1 MKDIRIISGKR
12 IQPDFAITASLLGY
26 KNTTVDQTTARQ
38 LFQECSL
45 PIQMRLRPKAALLI
59 TKPSFPLPCEEL
71 SDSSSFVFLY
81 AMLTIGDGVTRLIE
95 KYTSE
100 QEMLKATMTDAMADS
115 CLFAFEQQLLPM
127 IRQICLEEGYGIG
140 GRLEISKDLP
150 MEMQSE
156 IFHALD
162 ASRTLGLSMTS
173 GSMLNPAKSMSLVF
187 TLTDDLSAD
196 HLEHDCSRCTN
207 KNCPLRTNDNL
218 LLQVKWRPDSAHDF
232 ETKKILCPPSSN
244 LLEVLQENQI
254 FLPAY
259 CGGKGICG
267 KCGIRILEGSLPI
280 TEDDRRIF
288 SESELENGMRLS
300 CLAEVKNPVSILV
313 ENRLESDFKALGSST
328 DEPLYFEVTH
338 TYSKGDYGI
347 AIDIGTTTLAFS
359 LLDLHTGVCLDTQTM
374 VNSQRAFGADVISRI
389 QASNTGK
396 KELLQKSIQADI
408 QKGISLL
415 IRQNLTGTDRLCH
428 VVIAANTV
436 MLHLLMGYSCEGFSH
451 YPFCAKTLELEEFI
465 WKHPSGIPLCL
476 EKQAIVWKHPSGIP
490 LCLEKQAIVWKEL
503 PFAPKVT
510 LLPGI
515 SPFVGADITAGLYVC
530 HVLSESQPVFFL
542 DLGTNG
548 EMALWKNQKLFVTST
563 AAGPAFEGGN
573 IKWGM
578 GSIPG
583 AISAVK
589 IENNLPFV
597 QTIGDKQ
604 PEGLCGT
611 GVIETVAELLRAG
624 ILDETGKL
632 DDSCFREGYPLAQT
646 KDSTWIRFTQ
656 QDVREI
662 QMAKAAIRAGI
673 ETLLYRSN
681 TSYDEISK
689 VYLAGGFGYYL
700 NVEKTAAISLLPK
713 EFLSKTVSAGNTSL
727 KGALL
732 YLAEQ
737 KKDKLWQIQDA
748 AKEIP
753 LAKDERFM
761 ELYLKYMAF

>member
-12 IQPDFAITASLLGY
+12 ILPDFDITASLLGY
-26 KNTTVDQTTARQ
+26 KNTSAGQTTARQ

-45 PIQMRLRPKAALLI
+45 PIQMRLKPKAALLI

-81 AMLTIGDGVTRLIE
+81 AMLTIGDGATRLIE

-140 GRLEISKDLP
+140 DRLEIPKDLP

-162 ASRTLGLSMTS
+162 AERTLGLSMTS
-173 GSMLNPAKSMSLVF
+173 GFMLNPAKSMSLVF
-187 TLTDDLSAD
+187 PLTDDLSSD

-218 LLQVKWRPDSAHDF
+218 LLQVKWRPNSTHDL
-232 ETKKILCPPSSN
+232 ETKKILCPYSSN
-244 LLEVLQENQI
+244 LLEVLQENHI
-254 FLPAY
+254 FLPAL

-280 TEDDRRIF
+280 TEVDRRIF

-300 CLAEVKNPVSILV
+300 CLAEVKNPLSILV
-313 ENRLESDFKALGSST
+313 ENHLESDFKALGSST
-328 DEPLYFEVTH
+328 DEPLRFEVTH

-359 LLDLHTGVCLDTQTM
+359 LLDLHTGTCLDTQTM

-389 QASNTGK
+389 QASNNGK
-396 KELLQKSIQADI
+396 KEFLQKSIRADI

-436 MLHLLMGYSCEGFSH
+436 MLHLLMGYSCEGFSCH
-451 YPFCAKTLELEEFI
+451 PFSAETLKLEEFT
-465 WKHPSGIPLCL
+465 WKH
-476 EKQAIVWKHPSGIP
+476 
-490 LCLEKQAIVWKEL
+490 L
-503 PFAPKVT
+503 PFSPKVT
-510 LLPGI
+510 LLPSI
-515 SPFVGADITAGLYVC
+515 SSFVGADITAGLYVC
-530 HVLSESQPVFFL
+530 HVLSESQPILFL

-548 EMALWKNQKLFVTST
+548 EMALWKNQQLFVTST

-578 GSIPG
+578 GSISG

-589 IENNLPFV
+589 IENGSPFV

-673 ETLLYRSN
+673 ETLLHRSN

-700 NVEKTAAISLLPK
+700 NIEKAAAIGLLPK

-737 KKDKLWQIQDA
+737 RKEELRQIQDA

-753 LAKDERFM
+753 LAKDECFM

>member
-1 MKDIRIISGKR
+1 
-12 IQPDFAITASLLGY
+12 
-26 KNTTVDQTTARQ
+26 
-38 LFQECSL
+38 
-45 PIQMRLRPKAALLI
+45 
-59 TKPSFPLPCEEL
+59 
-71 SDSSSFVFLY
+71 
-81 AMLTIGDGVTRLIE
+81 
-95 KYTSE
+95 
-100 QEMLKATMTDAMADS
+100 
-115 CLFAFEQQLLPM
+115 
-127 IRQICLEEGYGIG
+127 
-140 GRLEISKDLP
+140 
-150 MEMQSE
+150 
-156 IFHALD
+156 
-162 ASRTLGLSMTS
+162 
-173 GSMLNPAKSMSLVF
+173 
-187 TLTDDLSAD
+187 
-196 HLEHDCSRCTN
+196 
-207 KNCPLRTNDNL
+207 
-218 LLQVKWRPDSAHDF
+218 
-232 ETKKILCPPSSN
+232 
-244 LLEVLQENQI
+244 
-254 FLPAY
+254 
-259 CGGKGICG
+259 
-267 KCGIRILEGSLPI
+267 
-280 TEDDRRIF
+280 
-288 SESELENGMRLS
+288 
-300 CLAEVKNPVSILV
+300 
-313 ENRLESDFKALGSST
+313 
-328 DEPLYFEVTH
+328 
-338 TYSKGDYGI
+338 
-347 AIDIGTTTLAFS
+347 
-359 LLDLHTGVCLDTQTM
+359 
-374 VNSQRAFGADVISRI
+374 
-389 QASNTGK
+389 
-396 KELLQKSIQADI
+396 
-408 QKGISLL
+408 
-415 IRQNLTGTDRLCH
+415 
-428 VVIAANTV
+428 
-436 MLHLLMGYSCEGFSH
+436 MGYSCEGFSH

-465 WKHPSGIPLCL
+465 
-476 EKQAIVWKHPSGIP
+476 WKHPSGIP

-673 ETLLYRSN
+673 ETLLHRSN
-681 TSYDEISK
+681 TSYDEIGK

-700 NVEKTAAISLLPK
+700 NIEKAAAIGLLPK